1 MFVMLAY
8 FICMVGF
15 GQIAD
20 HIGAAEM
27 LARFASWMES
37 FAGTAVLS
45 LVLIVLT
52 AFVLFVS
59 AAVSM
64 RIYARRDL

>member
-1 MFVMLAY
+1 
-8 FICMVGF
+8 
-15 GQIAD
+15 
-20 HIGAAEM
+20 M